1 MTNKNNIDELRSH
14 LFDTLRGLK
23 DGSVSVECAQAVSLV
38 GKTIIDTAKVEIEF
52 TKASGETVES
62 KFLEQSSE
70 STQRIESDQNGITS
84 IIRHRLVG

>member
-1 MTNKNNIDELRSH
+1 MNNKNNIDELRGH

-23 DGSVSVECAQAVSLV
+23 DGSVSVENAQAMSLV

-62 KFLEQSSE
+62 KFLEQGKP
-70 STQRIESDQNGITS
+70 IETIAGNQNGILS
-84 IIRHRLVG
+84 ITKHRLVG

>member
-1 MTNKNNIDELRSH
+1 MSNQNNIDALRGH

-23 DGSVSVECAQAVSLV
+23 DGTMSVETAQAMSLV

-62 KFLEQSSE
+62 KFLECDATELPS
-70 STQRIESDQNGITS
+70 GITS
-84 IIRHRLVG
+84 ITRHRLAG